1 MRGLRPST
9 RRLSRT
15 SGTISYRVGRRMSI
29 PAADFVMETGL
40 PTPAVAMPQSLGRR
54 LAPGIICILLTSRSG
69 VVFTLSTQQ
78 QVRSWRWTRSRPLPR
93 LPAQPLGMRLP
104 NVWPPV
110 PAGERG
116 AASMSPSWDGVMRT
130 WTGRPRPSEAVH
142 GPFCAPSLRPDDR
155 PVLEA
160 EVEEAMRMS
169 RLGLVVHTGRPE
181 AREAARAVRAWC
193 AHHAVQCTDIDVWHD
208 GDRHSASREV
218 EAAGNPDLIVTLGGD
233 GTFLRGAR
241 VAAENN
247 ALVLG
252 VDLGRVGFL
261 TEVPSSG
268 VPAALDAVREGRLR
282 IDTRMLLALRA
293 SCRLKVPADLE
304 AWVRYGRGP
313 LLPPPQ
319 VRANCQADDEWG
331 IPLDVTALN
340 DVVLEKLSRDR
351 QVSVGVY
358 ICGRLLASYSADAL
372 LVATPTGST
381 AYSFAAGGPVVS
393 PRAEALVFTP
403 VAPHM
408 AFDRSVVTAPDE
420 PVVLRILERSGPAAI
435 SIDGQ
440 LRGVLDPG
448 DWIGVYAAPHRLRA
462 VRLGPM
468 DFYGRLRE
476 RMNLT
481 DAPAAV
487 ADGTPAP
494 LWSLNTPAPE
504 DLAHLALPE
513 APDGLSSIQ

>member
-1 MRGLRPST
+1 MT
-9 RRLSRT
+9 V
-15 SGTISYRVGRRMSI
+15 SG
-29 PAADFVMETGL
+29 
-40 PTPAVAMPQSLGRR
+40 
-54 LAPGIICILLTSRSG
+54 
-69 VVFTLSTQQ
+69 
-78 QVRSWRWTRSRPLPR
+78 
-93 LPAQPLGMRLP
+93 
-104 NVWPPV
+104 
-110 PAGERG
+110 
-116 AASMSPSWDGVMRT
+116 
-130 WTGRPRPSEAVH
+130 
-142 GPFCAPSLRPDDR
+142 
-155 PVLEA
+155 
-160 EVEEAMRMS
+160 
-169 RLGLVVHTGRPE
+169 LGLVVHGGRAE
-181 AREAARAVRAWC
+181 AVEAAHVVRAWC
-193 AHHAVQCTDIDVWHD
+193 EEHAVRCTDIDVWHD
-208 GDRHSASREV
+208 GGRRTAGEEV
-218 EAAGNPDLIVTLGGD
+218 GAAGDPDLIVTLGGD

-241 VAAENN
+241 LAAEND

-261 TEVPSSG
+261 TEVSASG
-268 VPAALDAVREGRLR
+268 VRSALDAVREDRLR

-293 SCRLKVPADLE
+293 SRRLEIPANME
-304 AWVRYGRGP
+304 EWVRYGRGP
-313 LLPPPQ
+313 LLPPPR
-319 VRANCQADDEWG
+319 VRPDCEVDDEWG

-340 DVVLEKLSRDR
+340 DVVLEKLARDR

-358 ICGRLLASYSADAL
+358 ISGRLLASYSADAL

-420 PVVLRILERSGPAAI
+420 PVGLRVLERSGPAAV

-440 LRGVLDPG
+440 VRGVLDPG
-448 DWIGVYAAPHRLRA
+448 DWIGVYAAPRRLRA

-487 ADGTPAP
+487 ADGSPAP
-494 LWSLNTPAPE
+494 LWSVTTPPPG
-504 DLAHLALPE
+504 DLAHLALLTVPE
-513 APDGLSSIQ
+513 GPSPLL